1 MNEELPIAGRPSL
14 HQNERTKR
22 RSAPSLP
29 PPPSPDPIPRMDL
42 PLAKAIPAKT
52 IHDAWLPTRKKLV
65 AQEIE
70 EDLRIRI
77 HRACRAL
84 EQAEAM
90 EGRDGSAGS
99 LDAALVFRWIGLNA
113 LYGAW
118 DVEQGMPVKDRV
130 AVSNLTSEICR
141 VDVEGRM
148 AKCLALVADPAREL
162 LMNSFLANRFWK
174 DPEWDQVRPNRGNAA
189 AYRNELL
196 EKRTSAAL
204 HRLLMAI
211 YFLRCQIV
219 HGGSTIGGKLN
230 RETVEPAARILELL
244 SSQILAT
251 VVEHG
256 LEMKWGPVCYPPV
269 RNPDGS
275 PS

>member
-1 MNEELPIAGRPSL
+1 M
-14 HQNERTKR
+14 
-22 RSAPSLP
+22 
-29 PPPSPDPIPRMDL
+29 
-42 PLAKAIPAKT
+42 
-52 IHDAWLPTRKKLV
+52 
-65 AQEIE
+65 
-70 EDLRIRI
+70 ED
-77 HRACRAL
+77 
-84 EQAEAM
+84 
-90 EGRDGSAGS
+90 RDGSAGS

-130 AVSNLTSEICR
+130 AVSNLTTELCR

-244 SSQILAT
+244 SSQMLAT